1 MVRYRVGTALLQVV
15 RFSVVSKVSVLIYTL
30 NEEIHLP
37 VCLDHLRW
45 CDDVIVV
52 DSFSTDRTEA
62 IAKEHGAR
70 FFQHEFE
77 GFGSQRNWS
86 LENIDIKHD
95 WVLILDADEKVP
107 AELADELCRIARENP
122 DEVGAFRLRRRFYMW
137 GRWLRY
143 SSLYPTWVVR
153 FIHKDR
159 VRYINRGHAETQ
171 EVQGEI
177 RDLENDL
184 IDENLKGIDEW
195 FERQNRYSTKDAQYE
210 LQQQGDSLRIGELF
224 SGDPLTRR
232 ATLKRIAWR
241 LPFRPFLYFL
251 YSYVWRLGFLDGR
264 DGLVFCLMK
273 ATYQQM
279 VVIKKYDFSRE
290 LSKD

>member
-1 MVRYRVGTALLQVV
+1 M
-15 RFSVVSKVSVLIYTL
+15 SKVSVLIYTL
-30 NEEIHLP
+30 NEEVHLP
-37 VCLDHLRW
+37 VCLESLQW

-52 DSFSTDRTEA
+52 DSFSTDRTEE
-62 IAKEHGAR
+62 IAKENGVR
-70 FFQHEFE
+70 FFQHAFE

-86 LENIDIKHD
+86 LENIDIKND

-107 AELADELCRIARENP
+107 AELSDELCAVASENP
-122 DEVGAFRLRRRFYMW
+122 KDVGAWRVRRRFYMW

-159 VRYINRGHAETQ
+159 IQYINRGHAETQ

-184 IDENLKGIDEW
+184 IDENLKGLDEW
-195 FERQNRYSTKDAQYE
+195 FERQNRYSTKDAEYE
-210 LQQQGDSLRIGELF
+210 LQQQGDDLQIGELF
-224 SGDPLTRR
+224 SGDPLARR

-241 LPFRPFLYFL
+241 IPFRPFLYFI
-251 YSYVWRLGFLDGR
+251 YSYIWRLGFLDGK

-273 ATYQQM
+273 AAYQQM
-279 VVIKKYDFSRE
+279 VVIKKYDLRKGKS
-290 LSKD
+290 

>member
-1 MVRYRVGTALLQVV
+1 MALLQMPDGIVMC
-15 RFSVVSKVSVLIYTL
+15 KVSVLIYTL

-37 VCLDHLRW
+37 LCLESLKW
-45 CDDVIVV
+45 CDDVIIV
-52 DSFSTDRTEA
+52 DSFSTDKTEA
-62 IAKEHGAR
+62 IAKENGAR
-70 FFQHEFE
+70 FFQHAFE

-86 LENIDIKHD
+86 LENIEIKND

-107 AELADELCRIARENP
+107 DELADELCRIASEDP
-122 DEVGAFRLRRRFYMW
+122 SGIGAWRMRRRFYMW

-153 FIHKDR
+153 FVHKDR

-171 EVQGEI
+171 EVKGEV

-184 IDENLKGIDEW
+184 IDENLKGMDEW
-195 FERQNRYSTKDAQYE
+195 FERQNRYSSKDAEYE
-210 LQQQGDSLRIGELF
+210 LQQQCDRLRIGEVF
-224 SGDPLTRR
+224 TGDPLKRR

-241 LPFRPFLYFL
+241 LPFRPFLYFV
-251 YSYVWRLGFLDGR
+251 YSYIIRLGFLDGK

-273 ATYQQM
+273 VVYQQM
-279 VVIKKYDFSRE
+279 IVIKKYDARHK
-290 LSKD
+290 L